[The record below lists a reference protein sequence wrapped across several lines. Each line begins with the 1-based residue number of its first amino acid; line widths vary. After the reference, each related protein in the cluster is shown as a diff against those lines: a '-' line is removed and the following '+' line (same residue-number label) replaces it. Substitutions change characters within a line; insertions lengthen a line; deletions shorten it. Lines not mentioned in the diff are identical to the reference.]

1 MHGCWATRARRY
13 LHAIFPESLLSAIH
27 DWRDPEFEGRSPD
40 CAHAGHLHDL
50 CETVYRERADLGIAF
65 DGDGD
70 RVALVDDAGMALT
83 AEETTWVLLQTFGA
97 QLEGSHFVYDVKFSD
112 RIREAACALGAEPLA
127 ERSGHTFIRTR
138 MYRTGALFG
147 AEVSGHF
154 FFRELEGGDDGMLAA
169 CRIIAH
175 LAQTGQSLAEL
186 RRASPSVYITPDLR
200 LSLDADASEQV
211 IQRVRE
217 AWAEHPQSTVDG
229 LRVDLPGG
237 WALVRRSVTEPA
249 LTFRFESADWHG
261 LEHLVGSF
269 CGLLPEVG
277 PKLWTCYKSAMGTHD
292 VGV

>member
-1 MHGCWATRARRY
+1 M
-13 LHAIFPESLLSAIH
+13 
-27 DWRDPEFEGRSPD
+27 
-40 CAHAGHLHDL
+40 
-50 CETVYRERADLGIAF
+50 
-65 DGDGD
+65 
-70 RVALVDDAGMALT
+70 
-83 AEETTWVLLQTFGA
+83 
-97 QLEGSHFVYDVKFSD
+97 
-112 RIREAACALGAEPLA
+112 GAEPLA

-186 RRASPSVYITPDLR
+186 RRLAERVHHARSASKPR
-200 LSLDADASEQV
+200 CRR
-211 IQRVRE
+211 QRTSDPTGGE